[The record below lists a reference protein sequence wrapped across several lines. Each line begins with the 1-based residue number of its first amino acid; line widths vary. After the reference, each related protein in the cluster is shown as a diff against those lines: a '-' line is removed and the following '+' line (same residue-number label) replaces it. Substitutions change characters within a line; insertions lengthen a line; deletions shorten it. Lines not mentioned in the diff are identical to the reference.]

1 MDEKERTMRMTE
13 SKVFQ
18 IFAEGGW
25 HEVPEAVFARATN
38 RKRWRYSDMTKWN
51 EIPERKAA
59 KLE

>member
-18 IFAEGGW
+18 IFAEGSW
-25 HEVPEAVFARATN
+25 LEVSEAVFVLATN

-51 EIPERKAA
+51 EIPEKERR
-59 KLE
+59 